1 MNVMKLVEFINN
13 FDHSMRY
20 KLSCLNEKLHKLEK
34 TLEFCESVSSSS
46 VEEEAEYVEPA
57 PSGQGVVD
65 DYGEVDFE

>member
-46 VEEEAEYVEPA
+46 VEEGTGYENPA
-57 PSGQGVVD
+57 SSGQGVVND
-65 DYGEVDFE
+65 HGEVDFE